1 MCIRFALILSLVAE
15 YVFFAH
21 GDLSYFSVADTSKKG
36 WQGTDTGE
44 GREKKCGRGG
54 LIQIT
59 NTTSEAHFDAT

>member
-44 GREKKCGRGG
+44 GRKEKCGRG
-54 LIQIT
+54 
-59 NTTSEAHFDAT
+59 D

>member
-1 MCIRFALILSLVAE
+1 MSEGFLCIRFALILSLVAE

-44 GREKKCGRGG
+44 GREKNVAGG
-54 LIQIT
+54 T
-59 NTTSEAHFDAT
+59 NPNHKHN